1 MVTLKEEFRKNPF
14 FGGFLSNYISYLYEQ
29 FSQRPLP
36 TDIKIPNK
44 SWKECIQLLYKC
56 SNQEEPEFIIDQS
69 LVPQYD
75 KIDIDSNKV
84 ILALS
89 GGKDSTANLV
99 RLKDEGKDVT
109 CYFMRR
115 ANMSYLL
122 EEDQA
127 RKIADLYNA
136 PMIIDELHRTGK
148 TDYFENP
155 IKNVLIMVRMLEYA
169 LNHNCATVSLGEFW
183 GTDSS
188 TSDVMYNF
196 SDSID
201 FLQLCE
207 KAIQSHIPNFNFD
220 FFWEQESTGMSYIIK
235 FHPEVIPL
243 IQSCLMPTRYLNQQ
257 LKYVEKYHLHADVTK
272 PDKEGIMHGRCMN
285 CWKCMAEWLYLVEF
299 DKLPFDRLYF
309 FDKVVPTLKKKINEI
324 HNGYTDNPDNLTNEQ
339 LLDAVLDLEYLTRYI
354 KDPNEILNDIKH
366 NHE

>member
-36 TDIKIPNK
+36 TDIKIPNE

-155 IKNVLIMVRMLEYA
+155 IKNVLIMIQYMK
-169 LNHNCATVSLGEFW
+169 CAKMKQ
-183 GTDSS
+183 D
-188 TSDVMYNF
+188 M
-196 SDSID
+196 
-201 FLQLCE
+201 E
-207 KAIQSHIPNFNFD
+207 KD
-220 FFWEQESTGMSYIIK
+220 
-235 FHPEVIPL
+235 
-243 IQSCLMPTRYLNQQ
+243 
-257 LKYVEKYHLHADVTK
+257 LKDY
-272 PDKEGIMHGRCMN
+272 
-285 CWKCMAEWLYLVEF
+285 
-299 DKLPFDRLYF
+299 
-309 FDKVVPTLKKKINEI
+309 
-324 HNGYTDNPDNLTNEQ
+324 
-339 LLDAVLDLEYLTRYI
+339 
-354 KDPNEILNDIKH
+354 
-366 NHE
+366 